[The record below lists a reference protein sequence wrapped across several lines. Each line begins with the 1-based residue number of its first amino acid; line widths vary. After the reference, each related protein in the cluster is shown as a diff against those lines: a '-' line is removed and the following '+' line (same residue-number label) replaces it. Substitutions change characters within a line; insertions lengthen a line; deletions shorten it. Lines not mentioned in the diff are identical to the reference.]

1 MTSLRNDNETDDTA
15 PASRA
20 RRQARKTLALA
31 IGLPLGVI
39 ALVIALTSPAFLE
52 MRLSVLLKLAAGVI
66 ATVVLA
72 AGLMAASFYSDASGH
87 DDDAPGA

>member
-1 MTSLRNDNETDDTA
+1 MTELSTPETPDAAQIAKRKAFRMVRWTVGILLGIVA
-15 PASRA
+15 VFVMLVPA
-20 RRQARKTLALA
+20 
-31 IGLPLGVI
+31 G
-39 ALVIALTSPAFLE
+39 FLD
-52 MRLSVLLKLAAGVI
+52 LSIWNLLKLLAGVV